1 MRKRG
6 GRLRAPMASLL
17 VAVALAAVG
26 TACGGGDGGPEV
38 DKTIPVGQDPTD
50 VVAAYGSVWVASGA
64 VTRLDPEKNALAL
77 KNPILTGEAPD
88 AIAAGG
94 DRVWVAH
101 TLGRSVA
108 GIDPRTD
115 KVVESVEVASR
126 ATDVIYGEGS
136 VWVSLGPAH
145 KVQRVDP
152 ARRRA
157 ITPTIETGL
166 GPAGLAA
173 GAGSIWV
180 ANQFD
185 YTVSRIDP
193 ATNKVV
199 ATIKVGI
206 QPTDLAMG
214 EGALWVTNSND
225 DSVMR
230 IDPATNRVVA
240 TIRLE
245 GTNPTDIAVG
255 LGAVWVAQATSNTL
269 ARIDPDDNKQT
280 DELPL
285 ERDAPLDIATGF
297 GAIWM
302 PIAESEFVMR
312 VNP

>member
-1 MRKRG
+1 M
-6 GRLRAPMASLL
+6 
-17 VAVALAAVG
+17 AVALTALG
-26 TACGGGDGGPEV
+26 SACGGGDSGPEI

-50 VVAAYGSVWVASGA
+50 VVAAYGSVWVVNGGA
-64 VTRLDPEKNALAL
+64 VARVDPEQNALAL
-77 KNPILTGEAPD
+77 KTPIVTGEAPD

-108 GIDPRTD
+108 GIDPRTNR
-115 KVVESVEVASR
+115 VVESVQVASR

-136 VWVSLGPAH
+136 VWASLGAAH

-152 ARRRA
+152 VKRRA
-157 ITPTIETGL
+157 ITPTIDTGL
-166 GPAGLAA
+166 GPAGLAVGA
-173 GAGSIWV
+173 GAVWV

-193 ATNKVV
+193 ATNEVA

-214 EGALWVTNSND
+214 EGALWVT
-225 DSVMR
+225 R
-230 IDPATNRVVA
+230 IDPATNKVVA

-245 GTNPTDIAVG
+245 GINPTDIAVG
-255 LGAVWVAQATSNTL
+255 LGAVWVVEAQTKTL
-269 ARIDPDDNKQT
+269 ARIDPEDNEQT
-280 DELPL
+280 DELAL
-285 ERDAPLDIATGF
+285 SDDVPLDIAVGYD
-297 GAIWM
+297 AIWM
-302 PIAESEFVMR
+302 PIAESEFLMR